1 MNASLIKELRDISGA
16 GMMDCKK
23 ALEENDNDIKK
34 ATEWLREK
42 GIAKAAKKAGRIAAE
57 GLSTIVTDGNK
68 AVILEINCETDFV
81 AKNEK
86 FQKFIGDVADI
97 ILSSDAKTNEE
108 ALALPCED
116 GTLADYVTN
125 MTATIGEKI
134 DFRRF
139 ALIKKQ
145 DDENFGAYIHM
156 GGKISVLT
164 LIKGASEEV
173 AKDVSM
179 HAAAMRPEYVT
190 REEVPSEQLENEKR
204 ILTEQAIAEGKP
216 AEIAEKMVMG
226 RIGKYYKE
234 ICLEEQDFVK
244 DNSVT
249 VGKYVSNNGGKI
261 ISVTR
266 FEVGEGLEKRKDN
279 FAEEVAA
286 QVKGE

>member
-1 MNASLIKELRDISGA
+1 MNAKLIKELRDISGA

-23 ALEENDNDIKK
+23 ALEENENDIKK

-57 GLSTIVTDGNK
+57 GLSTVITEGNK

-86 FQKFIGDVADI
+86 FQNFVNEVART
-97 ILSSDAKTNEE
+97 ILNSNAKTNEE

-116 GTLADYVTN
+116 GTLNDAVTN

-134 DFRRF
+134 SFRRF
-139 ALIKKQ
+139 TLLEKS
-145 DDENFGAYIHM
+145 DDQNFGAYIHM

-164 LIKGASEEV
+164 LLDGANEEV

-179 HAAAMRPEYVT
+179 HAAAMRPEYVKKEQVP
-190 REEVPSEQLENEKR
+190 EEQVEHEKK

-216 AEIAEKMVMG
+216 ANIAEKMVMG
-226 RIGKYYKE
+226 RINKFYKE
-234 ICLEEQDFVK
+234 ICLEEQEFVK
-244 DNSVT
+244 DNSVS
-249 VGKYVSNNGGKI
+249 VAKYVSNNGGKI
-261 ISVTR
+261 IDVIR
-266 FEVGEGLEKRKDN
+266 YEVGEGLEKRQEN
-279 FAEEVAA
+279 FAEEVAV
-286 QVKGE
+286 QMNGE

>member
-1 MNASLIKELRDISGA
+1 MNASLIRELRDISGA

-23 ALEENDNDIKK
+23 ALEENDNDVKK

-57 GLSTIVTDGNK
+57 GLSTVKVDGNK

-86 FQKFIGDVADI
+86 FQKFMEDVANT
-97 ILSSDAKTNEE
+97 ILKSNAKTNEE
-108 ALALPCED
+108 ALALSCQE
-116 GTLADYVTN
+116 GTLNDYVTS
-125 MTATIGEKI
+125 MTAMIGEKI
-134 DFRRF
+134 SFRRF
-139 ALIKKQ
+139 TLLEKN
-145 DDENFGAYIHM
+145 DDEHFGSYIHM

-164 LIKGASEEV
+164 LLKGASEEV

-190 REEVPSEQLENEKR
+190 KEQVPKEQVENEKK
-204 ILTEQAIAEGKP
+204 ILTEQAMAEGKP
-216 AEIAEKMVMG
+216 ANIAEKMVMG
-226 RIGKYYKE
+226 RINKYYKE

-244 DNSVT
+244 DNSIT
-249 VGKYVSNNGGKI
+249 VGKFVSNNGGKI
-261 ISVTR
+261 IDVIR
-266 FEVGEGLEKRKDN
+266 YEVGEGLEKRQEN

-286 QVKGE
+286 QMKGE

>member
-1 MNASLIKELRDISGA
+1 MNAKLIKELRDISGA

-57 GLSTIVTDGNK
+57 GLSTVITEGNK

-86 FQKFIGDVADI
+86 FQNFVNEVART
-97 ILSSDAKTNEE
+97 ILNSNAKTNEE

-116 GTLADYVTN
+116 GTLNDAVTN

-134 DFRRF
+134 SFRRF
-139 ALIKKQ
+139 TLLEKS
-145 DDENFGAYIHM
+145 DDQNFGAYIHM

-164 LIKGASEEV
+164 LLDGANEEV

-179 HAAAMRPEYVT
+179 PAAAMRPEYVKKEQVP
-190 REEVPSEQLENEKR
+190 EEQVEHEKK

-216 AEIAEKMVMG
+216 ANIAEKMVMG
-226 RIGKYYKE
+226 RINKFYKE
-234 ICLEEQDFVK
+234 ICLEEQEFVK
-244 DNSVT
+244 DNSVS
-249 VGKYVSNNGGKI
+249 VAKYVSNNGGKI
-261 ISVTR
+261 IDVIR
-266 FEVGEGLEKRKDN
+266 YEVGEGLEKRQEN

-286 QVKGE
+286 QMNGE

>member
-23 ALEENDNDIKK
+23 ALEENGNDIKK

-57 GLSTIVTDGNK
+57 GLSTVLVDGNK

-86 FQKFIGDVADI
+86 FQKFLSDVATT
-97 ILSSDAKTNEE
+97 LLNSNAKTMEE
-108 ALALPCED
+108 ALNLPCDE
-116 GTLADYVTN
+116 GTLNDYVTT

-134 DFRRF
+134 SFRRF
-139 ALIKKQ
+139 ELIEKS
-145 DDENFGAYIHM
+145 DSETFGAYIHM

-164 LIKGASEEV
+164 LLDGANETV

-190 REEVPSEQLENEKR
+190 KEEVPAEQVENEKK

-216 AEIAEKMVMG
+216 AAIAEKMVMG
-226 RIGKYYKE
+226 RISKYYKE
-234 ICLEEQDFVK
+234 ICLAEQDFVK

-249 VGKYVSNNGGKI
+249 VSKYVSNNGGSIKRVI
-261 ISVTR
+261 R
-266 FEVGEGLEKRKDN
+266 YEVGEGLEKRQDN

-286 QVKGE
+286 QIKGE